1 MGIHEQMDAMRRAH
15 PERFLNSEAP
25 TAAVQSDISAKL
37 PYWPDFVRGVPN
49 MALRSALFSVSR
61 QPSKPFLQR
70 QVIQVQKGYFILYTG
85 PQLSQSDLNIWEAVL
100 HVAREQKL
108 GTEVRF
114 RAYQILKAL
123 GHTDTG
129 KNRASLEL
137 HLSRLNATALHIQAG
152 RYGYEGSLIDEVQ
165 RDTHTRQYIIRLNAG
180 LQSLFA
186 SHQYTH
192 VEWDIRQALRGKP
205 LAQWLH
211 GYYASHAKPF
221 PVTVLTLHRLC
232 GSEAAEL
239 WKFAQTLRTAL
250 HHLQKACEANSQ
262 LFSYAIQGDLVYIE
276 RQPSPSQGR
285 HLAKRAGKA
294 KHRSNR

>member
-1 MGIHEQMDAMRRAH
+1 MGIHARMDAMRSAH
-15 PERFLNSEAP
+15 PERFVKSEAP
-25 TAAVQSDISAKL
+25 TTAAQSETSAKL
-37 PYWPDFVRGVPN
+37 PHWPDEVRGVPN

-61 QPSKPFLQR
+61 QSSIAFLQR
-70 QVIQVQKGYFILYTG
+70 QVIQVQKGYVILYTG

-108 GTEVRF
+108 GTEVRVT
-114 RAYQILKAL
+114 AYQILKVL

-165 RDTHTRQYIIRLNAG
+165 RDTHTRQYIIRLNVG

-186 SHQYTH
+186 SDQYTR

-211 GYYASHAKPF
+211 GYYATHAKPF
-221 PVTVLTLHRLC
+221 PVRVITLHRLC

-250 HHLQKACEANSQ
+250 HHLQTACEANSQ
-262 LFSYAIQGDLVYIE
+262 QFNYAIRGDLVYIE

-285 HLAKRAGKA
+285 HLAKRAGKS
-294 KHRSNR
+294 KYRPTR